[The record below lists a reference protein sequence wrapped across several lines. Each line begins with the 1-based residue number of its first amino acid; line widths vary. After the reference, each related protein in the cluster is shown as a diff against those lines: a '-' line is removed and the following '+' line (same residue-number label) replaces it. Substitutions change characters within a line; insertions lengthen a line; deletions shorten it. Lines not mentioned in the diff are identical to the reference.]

1 MPYTAGVSAMPVL
14 YEEPTITIKR
24 QQQVNNNNIKI

>member
-1 MPYTAGVSAMPVL
+1 MPYKGVSAIPVL
-14 YEEPTITIKR
+14 YEEPTVAMKR

>member
-1 MPYTAGVSAMPVL
+1 MLYKGVSAMPVL
-14 YEEPTITIKR
+14 YEEPMITMKR

>member
-1 MPYTAGVSAMPVL
+1 MLYTGVSGMPVL
-14 YEEPTITIKR
+14 YEEPVITMKR